1 MRPCANAVLISITVV
16 TMWGCAK
23 APEEQPKP
31 SPVERGKYLVS
42 AMACGDCHTPRKMG
56 KSGPEPDPA
65 LFLSGHPAS
74 LSVDPVPQ
82 FSPGPWGAAVS
93 TSWTAWAGPWGI
105 SFAANLT
112 SDEETGM
119 GVWDDAM
126 FVGAMRSGLHLGAG
140 RPILPP
146 MPWSSV
152 GSLSDEDL
160 KAILAYLKS
169 TPPIKNE
176 VPDAVVN
183 ESVSEASQAAAQ

>member
-1 MRPCANAVLISITVV
+1 MRPRANAVLITMTVAAI
-16 TMWGCAK
+16 WGCAK
-23 APEEQPKP
+23 PQQEPPKA
-31 SPVERGKYLVS
+31 SPFERGKYLVT

-74 LSVDPVPQ
+74 LAVDPVPR
-82 FSPGPWGAAVS
+82 FPPGPWGAAVT

-126 FVGAMRSGLHLGAG
+126 FVGAMRSGLHLSAG
-140 RPILPP
+140 RPMLPP
-146 MPWSSV
+146 MPCSSV

-183 ESVSEASQAAAQ
+183 ESGSEVSQAATP